1 MRLVF
6 LFGPPAVGKLT
17 IARELAGLTGLP
29 VFHNHLVVD
38 AVGAV
43 FPFGDAAF
51 VELREKWWLDMFG
64 AAAGRG
70 QSLIFTF
77 QPEPSVASDF
87 PARVVESVEARGGQV
102 DFVRL
107 TAAPETIDA
116 RIDAESRQEFGK
128 LRSLDLLRELRA
140 AFNACDAAMPEPVL
154 TISTDETGPAESAR
168 RIADALGI
176 EG

>member
-1 MRLVF
+1 M
-6 LFGPPAVGKLT
+6 
-17 IARELAGLTGLP
+17 
-29 VFHNHLVVD
+29 
-38 AVGAV
+38 
-43 FPFGDAAF
+43 
-51 VELREKWWLDMFG
+51 
-64 AAAGRG
+64 
-70 QSLIFTF
+70 
-77 QPEPSVASDF
+77 ASDF